1 MRGVVAG
8 AGFLAGQDLL
18 VTCAHVVREAG
29 FGPGDRLSLA
39 FPGQPEGLETWGVV
53 EAGTWREPEAEDV
66 AFLRLDG
73 TPPGVPVL
81 ALGSAEGCQGHP
93 ASSYGFPRQAR
104 PGGHFGHLTVGH
116 VLDSPTGAGAGGL
129 LQLTEAN
136 DVTEGF
142 SGAPV
147 VDDITGLVIG
157 MVTAITAAD
166 RHSRGLGI
174 AYATP
179 VKVLRAL
186 RPDLAELA
194 LCPYPGLEPF
204 TTQDAAFFHGRTTA
218 QDIVIA
224 ALRGPTRALMLL
236 GPSGSGKSSLLQ
248 AGVLPA
254 LAEGTA
260 VPGSDRWLPV
270 VVPRPGHDLLAAAER
285 HGLPGAVSEGIETAA
300 RRLLDEQPEHSRVLL
315 VIDQFEELLAPT
327 ETPDGDGIGPA
338 VEQLAQLA
346 VSRVPVALIL
356 IMRDDFYAPLAARA
370 PALLEAVSPPLNIP
384 ATLSERDLR
393 AIIEHPAAHAGL
405 HIEEG
410 LTNRLIADLLDPVD
424 SPQPGTDPAAGSG
437 TARTTP
443 VTSLPALQL
452 TLHQLWQRRTD
463 GRLTH
468 EAYGRI
474 GTVTG
479 ALTTWCTRV
488 FDDLPKP
495 HHDIARQI
503 LTALVLPA
511 HPDHATPA
519 ARLQRP
525 LTTLHALFDQPHNT
539 PPTSRWHNDV
549 NAVLDVLTRHRIII
563 THTSRTGPEPR
574 EAVAEL
580 IHDSL
585 VRDWPDL
592 RAWVTEDQDFHRWLH
607 RTEEQHTRWKHHR
620 EAGRLLHG
628 SDLAIGIDYC
638 RQRGLPAH
646 IRRYIT
652 KSRHRVRLRIYLLVG
667 LLTLALIATGLA
679 GWQWNNAI
687 TARQQAISR
696 QLAAA
701 SDSLIDTEPDLAA
714 LLAAYAYR
722 TSPTTEATASLRTAA
737 ATPLPHTLTGHTD
750 SVSSVVFSPDGRTL
764 ATVSN
769 DDTAR
774 LWDASSGRPLH
785 TLTDHTDDV
794 SSVVFSPDGRTL
806 ATVSNDDTAR
816 LWDTSTGRPLHTLTD
831 HTDDVSSVVFSPDG
845 RTLATTSFDDTA
857 RLWDTSTGR
866 PLHTLT
872 GHTNAVSSVVF
883 SPDGRTLATTS
894 HDDTARL
901 WDASS
906 GRPLHT
912 LHTLAVGLPANDPAS
927 GHTDDVISVV
937 FSPDGRTL
945 ATASDDDTA
954 RLWDASSGRPLH
966 TLTDHTNAVISVVF
980 SPDGRTLAT
989 VSDDDTARLWDASS
1003 GRPLHTLTDHTSGVS
1018 SVVFS
1023 PDGRTLATTSFD
1035 DTARLWDASSGRP
1048 LHTLTDHTSGVSS
1061 VVFSPDGRTLAT
1073 TSFDDTARLWD
1084 ASSGRPLHTL
1094 TDHTNAVSSVV
1105 FSPDGRT
1112 LATTSFDDTARL
1124 WDASS
1129 GRPLHTLTDHTDD
1142 VSSVVFSPDGRTLAT
1157 VSNDDTARLWDAS
1170 SGRPLHTL
1178 TGHTDDVSSVVFSPD
1193 GRTLATASHDDTA
1206 RLWDTSTGRPLHTL
1220 TGHTYSVSSVV
1231 FSPDGRTLATASG
1244 DRTARLW
1251 DTSTGRP
1258 LHTLTGHTDDV
1269 SSVVFSPDGRT
1280 LATASHDRT
1289 ARLWDASSGRPLH
1302 TLTGRV
1308 KLVVFSPDGR
1318 TLATASGDRT
1328 AQLWDTSTGRPLHT
1342 LTGHTDDVSSVVFSP
1357 DGRTL
1362 ATASHDR
1369 TARLWD
1375 ASSGR
1380 PLHTLTG
1387 HTYSVSSVVFSP
1399 DGRTLATASGDR
1411 TAQLWSAE
1419 LLYSDQAIAKIC
1431 RAVARDLTTGERASY
1446 LPQGAP
1452 SNVCRS

>member
-1 MRGVVAG
+1 MVAG

-18 VTCAHVVREAG
+18 VTCAHVVRAAG
-29 FGPGDRLSLA
+29 CGPGDRLSLA
-39 FPGQPEGLETWGVV
+39 FLGQPESLETWGVV
-53 EAGTWREPEAEDV
+53 EAGTWREVEAEDV

-73 TPPGVPVL
+73 LPPGVPVL
-81 ALGSAEGCQGHP
+81 ALGSAEGCRGHP

-136 DVTEGF
+136 DLTEGF

-166 RHSRGLGI
+166 RHSRGLST

-186 RPDLAELA
+186 CPDLAELA
-194 LCPYPGLEPF
+194 LRPYPGLEPL
-204 TTQDAAFFHGRTTA
+204 TTEHAAFFHGRATA
-218 QDIVIA
+218 QDLVIA
-224 ALRGPTRALMLL
+224 SMRGPTGALMLL

-270 VVPRPGHDLLAAAER
+270 LVPRPGHDLLAAAER
-285 HGLPGAVSEGIETAA
+285 HGLPGAVSEGIEAAA
-300 RRLLDEQPEHSRVLL
+300 RRLLDEQPAHIRVLL

-338 VEQLAQLA
+338 VEQLTQLA
-346 VSRVPVALIL
+346 HLAGSRAPVTLIL

-410 LTNRLIADLLDPVD
+410 LTNRLIADLLD
-424 SPQPGTDPAAGSG
+424 SPQPGTDTAAGSG

-468 EAYGRI
+468 QAYERI

-525 LTTLHALFDQPHNT
+525 LFTLHALFDQPHTT
-539 PPTSRWHNDV
+539 PPTSRRHNDV
-549 NAVLDVLTRHRIII
+549 DAVLNALTRHRIII

-574 EAVAEL
+574 EPVAEL

-592 RAWVTEDQDFHRWLH
+592 RAWVTKDQDFHRWLH
-607 RTEEQHTRWKHHR
+607 RAEEQHTRWKRHR

-628 SDLAIGIDYC
+628 SDLAVGTEYA

-646 IRRYIT
+646 IHRYIT
-652 KSRHRVRLRIYLLVG
+652 KSRHRARLRIYLLVG
-667 LLTLALIATGLA
+667 LLTLTLIATVLA
-679 GWQWNNAI
+679 SWQWNNAITARQNAI

-696 QLAAA
+696 ELAAA

-722 TSPTTEATASLRTAA
+722 TSPTAEATSSLRTAA

-750 SVSSVVFSPDGRTL
+750 RVRSVVFSPEGRTL
-764 ATVSN
+764 ATASL

-774 LWDASSGRPLH
+774 LWDASSGRLLH
-785 TLTDHTDDV
+785 TLTGHTDSV
-794 SSVVFSPDGRTL
+794 SSVVFSPE
-806 ATVSNDDTAR
+806 
-816 LWDTSTGRPLHTLTD
+816 
-831 HTDDVSSVVFSPDG
+831 G
-845 RTLATTSFDDTA
+845 RTLATTS
-857 RLWDTSTGR
+857 L
-866 PLHTLT
+866 
-872 GHTNAVSSVVF
+872 
-883 SPDGRTLATTS
+883 
-894 HDDTARL
+894 DDTARL

-906 GRPLHT
+906 GRLLRT
-912 LHTLAVGLPANDPAS
+912 LT
-927 GHTDDVISVV
+927 GHTDDVGSVV

-945 ATASDDDTA
+945 ATASE
-954 RLWDASSGRPLH
+954 
-966 TLTDHTNAVISVVF
+966 
-980 SPDGRTLAT
+980 
-989 VSDDDTARLWDASS
+989 
-1003 GRPLHTLTDHTSGVS
+1003 
-1018 SVVFS
+1018 
-1023 PDGRTLATTSFD
+1023 
-1035 DTARLWDASSGRP
+1035 
-1048 LHTLTDHTSGVSS
+1048 
-1061 VVFSPDGRTLAT
+1061 
-1073 TSFDDTARLWD
+1073 
-1084 ASSGRPLHTL
+1084 
-1094 TDHTNAVSSVV
+1094 
-1105 FSPDGRT
+1105 
-1112 LATTSFDDTARL
+1112 
-1124 WDASS
+1124 
-1129 GRPLHTLTDHTDD
+1129 
-1142 VSSVVFSPDGRTLAT
+1142 
-1157 VSNDDTARLWDAS
+1157 
-1170 SGRPLHTL
+1170 
-1178 TGHTDDVSSVVFSPD
+1178 
-1193 GRTLATASHDDTA
+1193 
-1206 RLWDTSTGRPLHTL
+1206 
-1220 TGHTYSVSSVV
+1220 
-1231 FSPDGRTLATASG
+1231 
-1244 DRTARLW
+1244 
-1251 DTSTGRP
+1251 
-1258 LHTLTGHTDDV
+1258 
-1269 SSVVFSPDGRT
+1269 
-1280 LATASHDRT
+1280 DRT
-1289 ARLWDASSGRPLH
+1289 ARLWDASSGRL
-1302 TLTGRV
+1302 LR
-1308 KLVVFSPDGR
+1308 
-1318 TLATASGDRT
+1318 
-1328 AQLWDTSTGRPLHT
+1328 T
-1342 LTGHTDDVSSVVFSP
+1342 LTGHTDDVGSV
-1357 DGRTL
+1357 
-1362 ATASHDR
+1362 
-1369 TARLWD
+1369 
-1375 ASSGR
+1375 
-1380 PLHTLTG
+1380 
-1387 HTYSVSSVVFSP
+1387 
-1399 DGRTLATASGDR
+1399 
-1411 TAQLWSAE
+1411 
-1419 LLYSDQAIAKIC
+1419 
-1431 RAVARDLTTGERASY
+1431 
-1446 LPQGAP
+1446 
-1452 SNVCRS
+1452 